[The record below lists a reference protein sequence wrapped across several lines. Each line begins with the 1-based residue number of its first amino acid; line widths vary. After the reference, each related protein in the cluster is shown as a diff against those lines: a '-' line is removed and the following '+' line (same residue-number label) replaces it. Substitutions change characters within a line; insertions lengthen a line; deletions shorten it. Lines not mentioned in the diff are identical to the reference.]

1 MQIRNTPPGT
11 DLHRRVHFWGGYRG
25 RPTAAPPWVR
35 CRRYVSRCRGEPR
48 SSAAEANDTNTPM
61 QTRNTP
67 PGTDLHR
74 RVHFWGFHR
83 GRPMAAPTWMRC
95 RRYVSRRR
103 GEHRSSAAE
112 ANDDNTPM
120 QIRNT
125 HRVRI
130 CIGVFIFG
138 GFTADGQWPPLR
150 GCVAA
155 DAFLAAGA
163 SIARPR
169 QRPAIPTRR
178 CKSATLPL
186 HRLRRSPS
194 PWQGRVWR
202 LREISGVC
210 GTIARPV
217 RLRGRTF

>member
-35 CRRYVSRCRGEPR
+35 CRRYVSRRRGEP
-48 SSAAEANDTNTPM
+48 
-61 QTRNTP
+61 
-67 PGTDLHR
+67 
-74 RVHFWGFHR
+74 
-83 GRPMAAPTWMRC
+83 
-95 RRYVSRRR
+95 
-103 GEHRSSAAE
+103 RSSAAE

-155 DAFLAAGA
+155 DTFLAVGA

-169 QRPAIPTRR
+169 QRPTMTTRR
-178 CKSATLPL
+178 CKSAIPTGYGFASACSFLGVSPRTANGRPYVDALPQM
-186 HRLRRSPS
+186 RFSP
-194 PWQGRVWR
+194 QGRASLVR
-202 LREISGVC
+202 GRGQRSQRADANPQLYPSTAC
-210 GTIARPV
+210 GGPPPLGRGGFGGCEKSPGFV
-217 RLRGRTF
+217 EPLRGRFV